1 LRLTIHAQHASL
13 LLHYVF
19 FLRTI
24 RSAPM
29 FCVRA
34 AAE

>member
-13 LLHYVF
+13 PLHDVF

-24 RSAPM
+24 HGAPM
-29 FCVRA
+29 FCARTGT
-34 AAE
+34 E